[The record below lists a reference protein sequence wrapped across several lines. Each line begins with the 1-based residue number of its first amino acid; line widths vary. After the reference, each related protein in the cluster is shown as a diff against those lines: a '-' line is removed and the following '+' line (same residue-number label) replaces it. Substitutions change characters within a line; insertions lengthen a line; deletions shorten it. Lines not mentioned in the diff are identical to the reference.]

1 MKNALG
7 KIIMI
12 LTPFIAILLA
22 RSIPKGIIGVVL
34 VSIILSFVLV
44 GKSSLGLL
52 FLVFTIPV
60 ILSLIITP
68 ECITSLHTR
77 NREYYG
83 STFNVCKYIARYQS
97 MIPYMRL
104 LGECIFIGSVLF
116 FSLRSGVTFRVVGGL
131 IGMILIAI
139 EMMLVHPVP
148 LLDREYI
155 QWKLQPNPLTPLT

>member
-1 MKNALG
+1 
-7 KIIMI
+7 MI
-12 LTPFIAILLA
+12 VVPFLAILLA
-22 RSIPKGIIGVVL
+22 RAIPKGMIGIVL

-52 FLVFTIPV
+52 LFVFTAPV

-68 ECITSLHTR
+68 ECITSLHAR

-83 STFNVCKYIARYQS
+83 STFNVCKYIVRHQS
-97 MIPYMRL
+97 IIPYVRF

-116 FSLRSGVTFRVVGGL
+116 LSLRSGVIGGL

-148 LLDREYI
+148 LLDREYT
-155 QWKLQPNPLTPLT
+155 QWKLQPNPLISLTQTK